1 MEGGEKMKNKNVLI
15 VILAVVIGGGA
26 FFAGMKYQ
34 QNRIGQTF
42 GRFGNQQGDHMGQ
55 FQQGVQGFRP
65 VNGEIISADDKSITV
80 KLADG
85 SSKIVLLTDTAVI
98 NKSEPASKTDL
109 TVGEK
114 GYVESGISGKYDL
127 FGEIYNPNN
136 DFGSG
141 SFNYKFEIKDSSGI
155 VLNQFSGRNF
165 ILPGE
170 KKYLVATNVLSTSV
184 PGEITLTISEVEWE
198 EFINYEK
205 PQLKIINRNYQETNS
220 GVGFSEA
227 SGLLKNESPF
237 DFSTIKVN
245 MLLKNSA
252 GKIVALNST
261 ILNTVK
267 TGESRDFKAI
277 WPNKFPGEVGDMEF
291 QTEVNVFSSESFA
304 RRYFRGQKFQEYE

>member
-1 MEGGEKMKNKNVLI
+1 MEKRDIKRFIIVFIYFLIFVAFSLMVYFWLKPAKTCFDQKVNQNERGIDCGGVCQKKCNL
-15 VILAVVIGGGA
+15 LP
-26 FFAGMKYQ
+26 
-34 QNRIGQTF
+34 
-42 GRFGNQQGDHMGQ
+42 Q
-55 FQQGVQGFRP
+55 F
-65 VNGEIISADDKSITV
+65 
-80 KLADG
+80 
-85 SSKIVLLTDTAVI
+85 
-98 NKSEPASKTDL
+98 DL